1 MNSKDLFNKSLT
13 KQITNNDLVG
23 VKKEVESTGLL
34 NAKAISDKRIEP
46 NIDFSSLDNFVR
58 YGSAEKYYE
67 DAYTNISS
75 RYPYDGSSKEKQEWK
90 NNSSLFDLYVFKNY
104 PTAKG
109 YVNFSGSEYIK
120 LFGGPSAD
128 TLYDVTA
135 KRESNLK
142 IDPTAGNTVEFWF
155 KSNSSNNGNILDVT
169 GSNNRILVA
178 YTGSSNTLSFTCI
191 SGSTSLTTT
200 QAITASSWHHY
211 AFTVIQDTS
220 EVTFK
225 TFIDGE
231 RVNVTSST
239 TLYSEFANSSL
250 VGYIGINLTGS
261 IDEFRYWKLE
271 RTEKEIGR
279 YWNRS
284 VNGGAETDD
293 ANVSLGVYYKF
304 NEGITGT
311 SSLDSTVIDYS
322 GRLVNGT
329 FVNYS
334 SACRT
339 VDATHI
345 ALEDAD
351 PIIRSTHPD
360 VVSQKQT
367 NLQSAIEYDNQ
378 NTAKLITTIPSW
390 IVEEADEKNKP
401 FLRNLIQ
408 IISSYFDSLH
418 ILLENLPKIKD
429 VNFIQ
434 DGQKAFPYASKL
446 LKSYGVDVSDLFLE
460 SSLFENVLSR
470 NEDINFEDRLQN
482 IKNTIYQNI
491 YNNITRS
498 FKTKGTEEAI
508 RNILR
513 SVGIDDELVKV
524 NIYANNQ
531 EIEIKDRFYPSY
543 IKRNAVDFFTNN
555 TAVVIPSGSDYIS
568 KANPLYLDK
577 YAYIPLTFEA
587 LVNLPNLD
595 IYKNIDG
602 YPIPYY
608 VTSSLFGV
616 HSTNDSSL
624 VWTGTDKFNFRV
636 HAIKTSEYGNNGY
649 FHLSSSIGN
658 GFVLTSSEIQNLYS
672 DSDWN
677 ISVRFYNNK
686 RKYVDIGSGSDESDY
701 TFEFSGFNSAYD
713 TVINQFIVTSSVN
726 FATGSDALYTNKAFY
741 VGAERNNFTGS
752 VINSTN
758 IKAYGFRAYAE
769 YLSDDCLK
777 QHSRDFDNN
786 SIDDFTEN
794 AYKFKFDYAINRQD
808 TLVLDLHFN
817 EVSSSDSNGEFYTN
831 DYAYLNNPNQIYK
844 DLGYLHKTYN
854 IRGYGFSEEQ
864 TVVDRKNLSVAKR
877 KLPESLSSDDLINH
891 YTQDDAAVGLDRNP
905 INYLVSIEKSMYQA
919 VSDEMLNMFSSVQEY
934 NNLIGHAYS
943 IYSTNYKDLEFANR
957 LFSEKVQEKPSIE
970 KYTKFYKW
978 IDAAISRIVEQ
989 FIPASADYNRTIANL
1004 IENHILERNKY
1015 EYKLSTLSIGKDI
1028 PVGTI
1033 RGLHLYDVTNGLA
1046 TGSVWFKSRADRT
1059 DALVDTPNTTVD
1071 NQRETLRRVINSRNL
1086 DRLPRLSN
1094 GSGGFYD
1101 GRRFLTR
1108 EGPALYRVT
1117 SSKQD
1122 TYEGVIENI
1131 ARTKYVQF
1139 DPTFNLRGD
1148 VDISSSQ
1155 IVTNVSYVKD
1165 GNYVNSYEFLN
1176 STGRTTNNIHLS
1188 KGNAVTSSN
1197 RTYYNNLVKS
1207 PFYNDGVT
1215 ESSAL
1220 TVRYVNKQI
1229 LVNKFSAPGD
1239 RRENSRGML
1248 DSVAEEYSAH
1258 NSQPFRN
1265 LYDRKQLN
1273 LSSSVVY
1280 SIDSVNYSRHK
1291 VPANRIT
1298 RVKYN
1303 GDSLV
1308 TGSEHDNDFVRY
1320 SIPRD
1325 SDNLYWVSSSLN
1337 VTGSFDFCGTNLKI
1351 TKQMVDNVISPAETL
1366 TGDKL
1371 NQYLLS
1377 LNGPYQNPLWK
1388 QIRNQDNTFNRWI
1401 RKNNYIYSNQTTRYK
1416 EPCFN
1421 KFSVDPNS
1429 LVIVEEGNQKVLLL
1443 LPNLSDKEYFSN
1455 QYLKL
1460 AYGSKIRSKLSISD
1474 LYLLAN
1480 EGRL

>member
-90 NNSSLFDLYVFKNY
+90 NNSSLFDLYVFNNY
-104 PTAKG
+104 PSVKG

-128 TLYDVTA
+128 TLYDTST

-142 IDPTAGNTVEFWF
+142 IDPTEGNTVEFWF
-155 KSNSSNNGNILDVT
+155 KSDSSATGNIIDVT
-169 GSNNRILVA
+169 GSNNRILVS
-178 YTGSSNTLSFTCI
+178 YTGSSNTISFNCI
-191 SGSTSLTTT
+191 SGSTSRVVT
-200 QAITASSWHHY
+200 QSVSPSSWHHY
-211 AFTVIQDTS
+211 AFTVKQDAS
-220 EVTFK
+220 EVSFK
-225 TFIDGE
+225 TYIDGV
-231 RVNVTSST
+231 RVNVSSSST
-239 TLYSEFANSSL
+239 LYNSFPNTAL
-250 VGYIGINLTGS
+250 VGYIGVNLTGS

-293 ANVSLGVYYKF
+293 SNVSLGVYYKF

-311 SSLDSTVIDYS
+311 SSLDSVVVDYS

-334 SACRT
+334 SASRT
-339 VDATHI
+339 EGATHI
-345 ALEDAD
+345 TLEDAD

-360 VVSQKQT
+360 VVSQKAT
-367 NLQSAIEYDNQ
+367 NLESAIDYDNQ
-378 NTAKLITTIPSW
+378 NTSRLITTIPSW

-408 IISSYFDSLH
+408 IISSYFDTLH

-434 DGQKAFPYASKL
+434 QDKKAFPYASKL

-460 SSLFENVLSR
+460 STLFENVLSR
-470 NEDINFEDRLQN
+470 NEDIDFEDRLQN

-531 EIEIKDRFYPSY
+531 ELEIKDRFYPSY

-555 TAVVIPSGSDYIS
+555 SAVIIPSGSDYIS

-587 LVNLPNLD
+587 LVGIPNLEVF
-595 IYKNIDG
+595 KKVDG
-602 YPIPYY
+602 YAIPNYT
-608 VTSSLFGV
+608 TSSLFGV
-616 HSTNDSSL
+616 HSTNNSSL
-624 VWTGTDKFNFRV
+624 VWSATDKFNFRV
-636 HAIKTSEYGNNGY
+636 HAIKTSEIGTNGY

-658 GFVLTSSEIQNLYS
+658 GFVLTSSEIPDLYS
-672 DSDWN
+672 DTDWN
-677 ISVRFYNNK
+677 LSVRFYNNK
-686 RKYVDIGSGSDESDY
+686 RKYVDIGSGSGASNY
-701 TFEFSGFNSAYD
+701 TFEFSGFNSVYD
-713 TVINQFIVTSSVN
+713 SVINQFTLTSSVN
-726 FATGSDALYTNKAFY
+726 FSTGSDILYTDKAFY
-741 VGAERNNFTGS
+741 LGAEKNNFTGS
-752 VINSTN
+752 LINPTN
-758 IKAYGFRAYAE
+758 ARIYGFRTYAE
-769 YLSDDCLK
+769 YLSDNCLI

-794 AYKFKFDYAINRQD
+794 AYKFKFDYPLNRQD
-808 TLVLDLHFN
+808 ALILDLHFN
-817 EVSSSDSNGEFYTN
+817 EVSSSDSNGEFYSA
-831 DYAYLNNPNQIYK
+831 DYAYLNNPNQDYK
-844 DLGYLHKTYN
+844 TLEYLHKTYN
-854 IRGYGFSEEQ
+854 VRGKGFSANS
-864 TVVDRKNLSVAKR
+864 TIVDRKNISIAKR
-877 KLPESLSSDDLINH
+877 KLPETLSSDDLIN
-891 YTQDDAAVGLDRNP
+891 YYSQDDAAVGLDRNP
-905 INYLVSIEKSMYQA
+905 INYLVSIEKSMYQS
-919 VSDEMLNMFSSVQEY
+919 VSDEILNMFSSVQEY

-957 LFSEKVQEKPSIE
+957 LFSEKVKEKPSIE
-970 KYTKFYKW
+970 KYTNFYKW
-978 IDAAISRIVEQ
+978 IDSAISRIVEQ

-1004 IENHILERNKY
+1004 IESHILERNKY

-1033 RGLHLYDVTNGLA
+1033 RGLHLYDVKNGLA
-1046 TGSVWFKSRADRT
+1046 NSGSVWLKARADRP
-1059 DALVDTPNTTVD
+1059 DPLVDTPNTIID
-1071 NQRETLRRVINSRNL
+1071 NQRETLRRVINSKNL

-1108 EGPALYRVT
+1108 EAPSTVRIT

-1122 TYEGVIENI
+1122 TYEGIIDNVV
-1131 ARTKYVQF
+1131 RTKYVQI
-1139 DPTFNLRGD
+1139 DPTFNFRGD

-1155 IVTNVSYVKD
+1155 VVTNVSYVKD
-1165 GNYVNSYEFLN
+1165 GNFVNKYEFLN
-1176 STGRTTNNIHLS
+1176 TTGRTTNNLHIA
-1188 KGNAVTSSN
+1188 KGNAITASN
-1197 RTYYNNLVKS
+1197 RTYYNSLVKG
-1207 PFYNDGVT
+1207 PTYNGGVT

-1229 LVNKFSAPGD
+1229 LTNKFSAPGD

-1248 DSVAEEYSAH
+1248 DSNAEEYSSH
-1258 NSQPFRN
+1258 NPQPFRN
-1265 LYDRKQLN
+1265 LYDRKLLN
-1273 LSSSVVY
+1273 ISSSVVY
-1280 SIDSVNYSRHK
+1280 SIDPVTYSRHK

-1308 TGSEHDNDFVRY
+1308 TGSDHDNDFVRY

-1351 TKQMVDNVISPAETL
+1351 KKEMVDNVISPAESL

-1388 QIRNQDNTFNRWI
+1388 QLRYQDNTFVKWMKR
-1401 RKNNYIYSNQTTRYK
+1401 NNYIYINESERYK
-1416 EPCFN
+1416 EPVYN
-1421 KFSVDPNS
+1421 KFSVNPQRLITIEDGDK
-1429 LVIVEEGNQKVLLL
+1429 EVLLL
-1443 LPNLSDKEYFSN
+1443 LPDLSDTKYFTMQPLN
-1455 QYLKL
+1455 LF
-1460 AYGSKIRSKLSISD
+1460 YGVREKLSIYD
-1474 LYLLAN
+1474 LYLLATN
-1480 EGRL
+1480 GLL